1 MNVILIQD
9 VENLGNEGQIVP
21 VKNGYARNY
30 LIPRSLARQATPG
43 AIKAYEEER
52 RQQSRKIAA
61 KADQARALGA
71 QLEAITL
78 TVPARANEDGRL
90 FGTVTTTQL
99 ADLLAQ
105 QGFQI
110 ERRRITL
117 DDDVRTIGTYK
128 ASVRLHPEVS
138 APFSFEVVPDVQ
150 G

>member
-43 AIKAYEEER
+43 AIKAYAEER

-61 KADQARALGA
+61 KADQARALAA